1 MNLIESFHGLVEIEL
16 TLDFFC
22 RDFILEDDSNLYS
35 PTKMEPIDY
44 QVFDVEK
51 RMVYCNF
58 TIKIQH
64 TVKLLVFYSPFYRT
78 FAK

>member
-1 MNLIESFHGLVEIEL
+1 MNLIESFHGLVEIEV

-35 PTKMEPIDY
+35 PTKMEPICY
-44 QVFDVEK
+44 QVFDDEK

-58 TIKIQH
+58 TIKIQR
-64 TVKLLVFYSPFYRT
+64 TVKLAFYSSFYRT